1 MLGCG
6 RSPPGCSSGRS
17 GDRIAGNGA
26 VANRATAEGEQVAV
40 LENRGFGDAAGFGI
54 GDARG
59 GVVFGYL
66 ETRTPRQNA
75 M

>member
-1 MLGCG
+1 V
-6 RSPPGCSSGRS
+6 
-17 GDRIAGNGA
+17 GDRRRAVPPEGVTTGSLPTVLWLIAL
-26 VANRATAEGEQVAV
+26 RREGEQVAV
-40 LENRGFGDAAGFGI
+40 LENRGFGDAAGFVI